1 MEDIDFLTDS
11 EKYIIENL
19 KNSIFDLD
27 KLEYLE
33 NLANSLK
40 KKEEENYKHVIQFAK
55 REARLFDKINELET
69 ELYRKNENIIN
80 LRESIAV
87 KNTKIRSLILNI
99 QHREQIQKFDLYA
112 IMILL
117 IQSIIL
123 YFIAYIIYN

>member
-99 QHREQIQKFDLYA
+99 QQGEQIKKFDLYA